1 MKNHGINVQKFQ
13 VADGDND
20 VSELVKKLGN
30 NYTHIKLLISII
42 IICNFTS
49 LLVKEGVLSL
59 THSYVN
65 QTTSQCK

>member
-49 LLVKEGVLSL
+49 LLVKGGVLSL
-59 THSYVN
+59 THSCVN

>member
-49 LLVKEGVLSL
+49 LLGGS
-59 THSYVN
+59 
-65 QTTSQCK
+65 SQPDTLMC